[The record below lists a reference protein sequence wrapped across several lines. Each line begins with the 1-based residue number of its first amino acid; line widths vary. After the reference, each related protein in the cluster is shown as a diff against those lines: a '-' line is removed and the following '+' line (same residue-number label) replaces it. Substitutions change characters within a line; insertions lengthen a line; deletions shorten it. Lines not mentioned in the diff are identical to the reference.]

1 MGYYRAGFDVVGV
14 DMKPQ
19 PKYPFQFIQADAIEY
34 LLEHGNEFD
43 AIHASPP
50 CQIHCALKSMPN
62 FRKDKHLDLIP
73 QTRAAL
79 IKIGKPYVIENVPGA
94 PLIDPIILCGSM
106 FGLQTSCGAQLRRH
120 RLFETNWYLMCG
132 LICDHKN
139 EYRGGVISVVGQG
152 APLGSENIAK
162 DRLRTISVHGDHAR
176 DNWIS
181 KNRTVTSNGHSCQ
194 TNVKN
199 KTITVTGNTAQQNVE
214 RNVVRETFSVKE
226 AQRAMGI
233 DWMGMSGL
241 SQAIPPAYTEFI
253 GKQLMQIVNIE
264 TELAR

>member
-14 DMKPQ
+14 DIKPQ
-19 PKYPFQFIQADAIEY
+19 PKYPFKFIQADAIQY
-34 LLEHGNEFD
+34 LLEHGHEYD

-50 CQIHCALKSMPN
+50 CQIHCTLKSMPN
-62 FRKDKHLDLIP
+62 FRHEEHFDLIP
-73 QTRAAL
+73 ETRDAL
-79 IKIGKPYVIENVPGA
+79 RKVGKPYVIENVPGA
-94 PLIDPIILCGSM
+94 PLENPTILCGTM
-106 FGLQTSCGAQLRRH
+106 FGLETSCGAQLRRH
-120 RLFETNWYLMCG
+120 RKFETNWYLMCG
-132 LICDHKN
+132 LECDHTN

-152 APLGSENIAK
+152 APRGSRNI
-162 DRLRTISVHGDHAR
+162 S
-176 DNWIS
+176 N
-181 KNRTVTSNGHSCQ
+181 TVTITGHSCQ

-241 SQAIPPAYTEFI
+241 SQAIPPAYTEYI
-253 GKQLMQIVNIE
+253 GRQLMQIIE
-264 TELAR
+264 LSA